1 MTIESLEDL
10 FTFLEAEI
18 EFSET
23 ASGGFKIEG
32 CDGTHRVTRKWA
44 ASRGFGD
51 LKTEDL
57 LARLAEHGGNCCD
70 CEVLLNAEPQLCDAL
85 PSDEPESLAGDQG

>member
-1 MTIESLEDL
+1 MNNLDLEDL
-10 FTFLEAEI
+10 FDYLDEFLVRQD
-18 EFSET
+18 
-23 ASGGFKIEG
+23 
-32 CDGTHRVTRKWA
+32 CDNSHRHTREWA

-51 LKTEDL
+51 LETEDL
-57 LARLAEHGGNCCD
+57 LALLAKHGGCCCD